1 MSKRV
6 TIMDLA
12 KAAEVSV
19 STIDRILN
27 KRGPVQRATA
37 EHVLSVAEQIGF
49 QGLPGLRRRLT
60 EDAPERTFGFLL
72 NRRERYL
79 YGNFARALV
88 HETTS
93 SPRIK
98 GKAIIRHLDD
108 LSPEATATAIL
119 ELAEECDAVGGVCV
133 DHPRVNM
140 AVADLRLR
148 GVPFWAMLSDLT
160 STRRAGFVGANGWK
174 LGRSAG
180 WFMMRLCPPDSKIG
194 VLVGSSRYLC
204 QKEFESGF
212 RGYLHEV
219 AGRFQLLQTFETGED
234 DQMAEEIVSQMLND
248 NPDLGG
254 IFMGG
259 GGIDGVVAAR
269 RKAVGRRITVI
280 STELSE
286 ATQGHLVDGMLDVA
300 LSHPFQD
307 VARTAVRAME
317 ASLGPKQP
325 SSPLMHAVPMQIAI
339 SENF

>member
-49 QGLPGLRRRLT
+49 QGLPGLRRRIT

-72 NRRERYL
+72 NRREQYL
-79 YGNFARALV
+79 YGNFAKALIQ
-88 HETTS
+88 ETTS

-98 GKAIIRHLDD
+98 GKAVVRHLDD
-108 LSPEATATAIL
+108 LSPDATATAL
-119 ELAEECDAVGGVCV
+119 MELAEECDAVGGVCI

-140 AVADLRLR
+140 AVNDLSLL

-180 WFMMRLCPPDSKIG
+180 WFMTRLCPSNGKIA
-194 VLVGSSRYLC
+194 VLVGSTRYLC
-204 QKEFESGF
+204 QKEFEAGF
-212 RGYLHEV
+212 RGYVREV
-219 AGRFQLLQTFETGED
+219 GAGFQLLPTRETGED
-234 DQMAEEIVSQMLND
+234 DQKAEAIVSELLHE
-248 NPDLGG
+248 NPDLAG

-259 GGIDGVVAAR
+259 GGIDGVVFAR
-269 RKAVGRRITVI
+269 RKSTGGRIAVI

-286 ATQGHLVDGMLDVA
+286 ATQEHLVDGMLDVA
-300 LSHPFQD
+300 LSHPFHD
-307 VARTAVRAME
+307 VARTVVKAME
-317 ASLGPKQP
+317 VSLGPKQP
-325 SSPLMHAVPMQIAI
+325 SLPVMHAVPMQIAI
-339 SENF
+339 SENV